1 MMPELGNFLLCLA
14 AGLAL
19 LLSVYP
25 LWGAARQDRR
35 LMALARPLA
44 CGLFACIGGAF
55 LLLVH
60 AFVVNDFTVRYVAE
74 NSNSALPVWYRV
86 AATWGAHEG
95 SLLLWVLLLSV
106 WTFAVA
112 LFSRRMPL
120 DAVARVL
127 AVMGMIALGFLLF
140 ILFTSNPFSRG
151 LPQYPIDGRD
161 LNPLLQDIGMI
172 FHPPILYMGYVGF
185 SVAFAFA
192 IASLLA
198 GRLDTAWARWSRPWT
213 QAAWM
218 FLHPP
223 ILYMGYVGFSVAF
236 AFAIASLLAGRLD
249 TAWARWSRPWTQ
261 AAWMFLTLGIV
272 LGSAW
277 AYYELGWGG
286 WWFWDPVEN
295 ASFMPWLVGT
305 ALLHSLAV
313 TEKRG
318 SFRAWTVLLAI
329 AAFSLCLLGTFLVR
343 SGVLVSVHAFAS
355 DPSRGLFILVL
366 LIVAIG
372 GSLLLYALKGGRV
385 RARVEHTL
393 WSRESFLLGN
403 NILLMAAMLVVLL
416 GTLLPLVHKELGL
429 GSISI
434 GEPFFNNMFTA
445 LMAPFALLLGLGPL
459 IRWRRDDV
467 ARQIKR
473 LIIALVVT
481 LSLSLALPWLLQ
493 DRITAMAVIGLM
505 MALWVL
511 IFALMEVHERAT
523 HRHGFWRGLRTLTRS
538 QWGMVLGHVGVA
550 VTVIGITFSQN
561 YSVERD
567 VRMRP
572 GDSIDIHRY
581 HFVFNGVRNIVGPNW
596 TGGEGIIAVTRNG
609 RPEATLYAEKRF
621 YTASRMMMTEA
632 AISGG
637 LTRDLYA
644 ALGEELSDGSWAPGS
659 DAVCRETLLHRQ
671 PDDDDRGGDQRR
683 ADPRSVRRAGGR
695 AERRQLGGTSV
706 LQTVRSLDLV
716 RRGADGPRRS
726 VLHARPALSD
736 A

>member
-1 MMPELGNFLLCLA
+1 MRWPAMMRLTCIGILA
-14 AGLAL
+14 QFAL
-19 LLSVYP
+19 LLLAFGVLTHCFLISDFSV
-25 LWGAARQDRR
+25 
-35 LMALARPLA
+35 
-44 CGLFACIGGAF
+44 I
-55 LLLVH
+55 
-60 AFVVNDFTVRYVAE
+60 YVAQHSYSLLSWE
-74 NSNSALPVWYRV
+74 LKLAAVW
-86 AATWGAHEG
+86 GGHEG
-95 SLLLWVLLLSV
+95 SLLLWVLLLSA
-106 WTFAVA
+106 WSA
-112 LFSRRMPL
+112 LFAWHYRQQTDPL
-120 DAVARVL
+120 FPLTL
-127 AVMGMIALGFLLF
+127 AVLSLMLAALLLF
-140 ILFTSNPFSRG
+140 VVLWSDPFVRIF
-151 LPQYPIDGRD
+151 PPAIEGRD
-161 LNPLLQDIGMI
+161 LNPMLQHPGLI
-172 FHPPILYMGYVGF
+172 FHPPLLYLGYGGLMVAA
-185 SVAFAFA
+185 SVALG
-192 IASLLA
+192 SLLRGEFDGASARICWRWALPGWSALTA
-198 GRLDTAWARWSRPWT
+198 G
-213 QAAWM
+213 
-218 FLHPP
+218 
-223 ILYMGYVGFSVAF
+223 I
-236 AFAIASLLAGRLD
+236 I
-249 TAWARWSRPWTQ
+249 
-261 AAWMFLTLGIV
+261 
-272 LGSAW
+272 LGSWW
-277 AYYELGWGG
+277 AYCELGWGG

-355 DPSRGLFILVL
+355 DPSRGLFILAL

-434 GEPFFNNMFTA
+434 GEPFFNTMFTA

-459 IRWRRDDV
+459 IRWRRDDI

-473 LIIALVVT
+473 LIIALLVT

-511 IFALMEVHERAT
+511 IFALLEVHERAT

-596 TGGEGIIAVTRNG
+596 TGGEGIIAVTHSG

-644 ALGEELSDGSWAPGS
+644 ALGEELSDGSWAVRLYYKPF
-659 DAVCRETLLHRQ
+659 VRWIWY
-671 PDDDDRGGDQRR
+671 GGVLM
-683 ADPRSVRRAGGR
+683 ALGGLCCMLDPRYRMRKK
-695 AERRQLGGTSV
+695 
-706 LQTVRSLDLV
+706 LQEAS
-716 RRGADGPRRS
+716 
-726 VLHARPALSD
+726 
-736 A
+736 

>member
-1 MMPELGNFLLCLA
+1 MYYFAFVLLALSMLCALAGAAWAVKSLWPRTAPAAGKASRRTSVPGLGFVEKANLCLTGCYIIA
-14 AGLAL
+14 SAILI
-19 LLSVYP
+19 Y
-25 LWGAARQDRR
+25 
-35 LMALARPLA
+35 ALASYDFSLVYVASYTDRLLPLFYRITA
-44 CGLFACIGGAF
+44 FWAGQAGSMLFWAFSVAICGGLFQLTRSYKSLTPDTRLWYWVFYLGIMSFFG
-55 LLLVH
+55 LILV
-60 AFVVNDFTVRYVAE
+60 
-74 NSNSALPVWYRV
+74 
-86 AATWGAHEG
+86 TWN
-95 SLLLWVLLLSV
+95 
-106 WTFAVA
+106 
-112 LFSRRMPL
+112 
-120 DAVARVL
+120 
-127 AVMGMIALGFLLF
+127 
-140 ILFTSNPFSRG
+140 NPF
-151 LPQYPIDGRD
+151 LMNHAVPQDGNG
-161 LNPLLQDIGMI
+161 LNPLLQNPGMI
-172 FHPPILYMGYVGF
+172 FHPPLLFLGYGGF
-185 SVAFAFA
+185 VIPSCLALAQALSRRQADEAAWTDVARPFT
-192 IASLLA
+192 LA
-198 GRLDTAWARWSRPWT
+198 AWA
-213 QAAWM
+213 M
-218 FLHPP
+218 L
-223 ILYMGYVGFSVAF
+223 
-236 AFAIASLLAGRLD
+236 
-249 TAWARWSRPWTQ
+249 TA
-261 AAWMFLTLGIV
+261 GIV
-272 LGSAW
+272 LGGWW
-277 AYYELGWGG
+277 AYMELGWGG
-286 WWFWDPVEN
+286 YWAWDPVEN

-434 GEPFFNNMFTA
+434 GEPFFNTMFTA

-473 LIIALVVT
+473 LIIALLVT

-493 DRITAMAVIGLM
+493 DRITAMAVIGL
-505 MALWVL
+505 
-511 IFALMEVHERAT
+511 
-523 HRHGFWRGLRTLTRS
+523 
-538 QWGMVLGHVGVA
+538 MVLGHVGVA

-644 ALGEELSDGSWAPGS
+644 ALGEELSDGSWAVRLYYKPF
-659 DAVCRETLLHRQ
+659 VRWIWY
-671 PDDDDRGGDQRR
+671 GGVLM
-683 ADPRSVRRAGGR
+683 ALGGLCCMLDPRYRMRKK
-695 AERRQLGGTSV
+695 
-706 LQTVRSLDLV
+706 LQEAS
-716 RRGADGPRRS
+716 
-726 VLHARPALSD
+726 
-736 A
+736 

>member
-112 LFSRRMPL
+112 IFSRRMPL

-127 AVMGMIALGFLLF
+127 AVMGMIAFGFLLF

-172 FHPPILYMGYVGF
+172 F
-185 SVAFAFA
+185 
-192 IASLLA
+192 
-198 GRLDTAWARWSRPWT
+198 
-213 QAAWM
+213 
-218 FLHPP
+218 HPP

-393 WSRESFLLGN
+393 WSRESFLLSN

-434 GEPFFNNMFTA
+434 GEPFFNTMFTA
-445 LMAPFALLLGLGPL
+445 LMAPFALLMGLGPL

-473 LIIALVVT
+473 LIIALLVT

-644 ALGEELSDGSWAPGS
+644 ALGEELSDGSWVVRLYYKPF
-659 DAVCRETLLHRQ
+659 VRWIWY
-671 PDDDDRGGDQRR
+671 GGVLM
-683 ADPRSVRRAGGR
+683 ALGGLCCMLDPRYRMRKK
-695 AERRQLGGTSV
+695 
-706 LQTVRSLDLV
+706 LQEAS
-716 RRGADGPRRS
+716 
-726 VLHARPALSD
+726 
-736 A
+736 

>member
-1 MMPELGNFLLCLA
+1 MIPEIGHFALILCLA
-14 AGLAL
+14 
-19 LLSVYP
+19 LSIVQGVLP
-25 LWGAARQDRR
+25 LVGAARGSGP
-35 LMALARPLA
+35 LMAVARPAAAANALFGTIAFGCLA
-44 CGLFACIGGAF
+44 YSFYIS
-55 LLLVH
+55 
-60 AFVVNDFTVRYVAE
+60 DFSVLNVAN
-74 NSNSALPVWYRV
+74 NSNSMLPWYYKV
-86 AATWGAHEG
+86 AATWGSHEG
-95 SLLLWVLLLSV
+95 SILF
-106 WTFAVA
+106 WTVTLGWWGAAVA
-112 LFSRRMPL
+112 FSARKLPEDM
-120 DAVARVL
+120 VARVTG
-127 AVMGMIALGFLLF
+127 VMGLVGMGFLLF
-140 ILFTSNPFSRG
+140 MLFTSNPFLRIFPAPAEG
-151 LPQYPIDGRD
+151 AD
-161 LNPLLQDIGMI
+161 LNPLLQDPGMV
-172 FHPPILYMGYVGF
+172 FHPPLLYLGYVGF
-185 SVAFAFA
+185 SVPFAFA
-192 IASLLA
+192 IAALLS
-198 GRLDTAWARWSRPWT
+198 GRLDAAWARWMRPWT
-213 QAAWM
+213 TAAW
-218 FLHPP
+218 
-223 ILYMGYVGFSVAF
+223 IL
-236 AFAIASLLAGRLD
+236 
-249 TAWARWSRPWTQ
+249 
-261 AAWMFLTLGIV
+261 LTLGIA
-272 LGSAW
+272 LGSYW

-434 GEPFFNNMFTA
+434 GEPFFNTMFTA

-473 LIIALVVT
+473 LIIALLVT

-511 IFALMEVHERAT
+511 IFALLEVHERAT
-523 HRHGFWRGLRTLTRS
+523 HRHDFWRGLRTLTRS

-644 ALGEELSDGSWAPGS
+644 ALGEELSDGSWAVRLYYKPF
-659 DAVCRETLLHRQ
+659 VRWIWY
-671 PDDDDRGGDQRR
+671 GGVLM
-683 ADPRSVRRAGGR
+683 ALGGLCCMLDPRYRMRKK
-695 AERRQLGGTSV
+695 
-706 LQTVRSLDLV
+706 LQEAS
-716 RRGADGPRRS
+716 
-726 VLHARPALSD
+726 
-736 A
+736 